1 MTGDH
6 VTPIRCTICMYTTG
20 GCDGSCRS
28 VWPVGTILL
37 PPKGCICPP
46 GSEATCKRSDCGRK
60 DQRYTTG
67 TAYGTGETP

>member
-1 MTGDH
+1 MSDMFM
-6 VTPIRCTICMYTTG
+6 RCYLCSGLTG
-20 GCDGSCRS
+20 GCDGRCGR
-28 VWPVGTILL
+28 VWAHWSHPT
-37 PPKGCICPP
+37 KGCICPP